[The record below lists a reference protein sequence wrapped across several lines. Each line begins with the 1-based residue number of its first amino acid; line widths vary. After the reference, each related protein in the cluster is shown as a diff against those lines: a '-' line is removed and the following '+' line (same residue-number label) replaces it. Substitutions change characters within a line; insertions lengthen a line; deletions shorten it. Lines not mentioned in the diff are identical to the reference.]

1 MVKYRLDENALQD
14 ENAIYLMISQ
24 FGTFHKKRNISQL
37 IKRYLELL
45 VC

>member
-14 ENAIYLMISQ
+14 EKAIYLMISQ
-24 FGTFHKKRNISQL
+24 FGIIHKKRNISQL